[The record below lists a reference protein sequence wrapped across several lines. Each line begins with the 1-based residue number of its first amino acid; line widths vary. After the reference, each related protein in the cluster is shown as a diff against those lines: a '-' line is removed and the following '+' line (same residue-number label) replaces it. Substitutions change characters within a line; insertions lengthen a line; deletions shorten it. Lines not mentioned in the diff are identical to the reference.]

1 MKNIYFIGII
11 ILVIVGI
18 FVLSNKPVAPPIVK
32 GTADKTIDIKGL
44 NYAFDLKEIKVK
56 LNDKV
61 KINFT
66 NTEGFHDF
74 KIDEFNVATKQIP
87 SGQSET
93 VEFVANKAG
102 TFQYYCSVGQHRAN
116 GMWGNLVVE

>member
-1 MKNIYFIGII
+1 MKNIYIIGIV
-11 ILVIVGI
+11 ILVIIGAFTLVK
-18 FVLSNKPVAPPIVK
+18 KPVVSPQTK
-32 GTADKTIDIKGL
+32 FTADKTIDIKGF

-66 NTEGFHDF
+66 NTEGSHDF
-74 KIDEFNVATKQIP
+74 IIDEFNVATKQIS
-87 SGQSET
+87 SGQTET
-93 VEFVANKAG
+93 VEFVADKTG